1 MFERKFGIRA
11 YDYWWGY
18 TIAQI
23 ELMAIDQPLVSY
35 KDKDR
40 IPSKE
45 KMERIAKQWAGERA
59 GRKSLVGKEINLGE
73 FLNNK

>member
-1 MFERKFGIRA
+1 
-11 YDYWWGY
+11 
-18 TIAQI
+18 
-23 ELMAIDQPLVSY
+23 MAIDQPLVSY

>member
-1 MFERKFGIRA
+1 
-11 YDYWWGY
+11 
-18 TIAQI
+18 
-23 ELMAIDQPLVSY
+23 MAIDQPLVSY
-35 KDKDR
+35 KHDKSDKDR

>member
-1 MFERKFGIRA
+1 
-11 YDYWWGY
+11 
-18 TIAQI
+18 
-23 ELMAIDQPLVSY
+23 MAIDQPLVSY
-35 KDKDR
+35 KHDKSDKDR

-73 FLNNK
+73 FLNIKQTY